1 MDEGVVETEV
11 RTVKEGGEFG
21 EAESEAFGRGG
32 AKSDVAEFAAG
43 TRRFAIEMEMG
54 VGDGEDFGGVGEVAD
69 QIEHGAV
76 ASGTG

>member
-43 TRRFAIEMEMG
+43 TRRLAVEMEVG
-54 VGDGEDFGGVGEVAD
+54 VGDSENF
-69 QIEHGAV
+69 
-76 ASGTG
+76 